1 MWEYLTRV
9 VRPIGDP
16 IALTLGPIIYKSL
29 VGFLKYWE
37 LEIIRERILFK
48 ICYRSSNKIDHKNL
62 CTQKFSE
69 FPEMIY
75 DRNGH

>member
-37 LEIIRERILFK
+37 LEIIREEDPFQNLL
-48 ICYRSSNKIDHKNL
+48 SSNKIDHIQQFVHTKI
-62 CTQKFSE
+62 Q
-69 FPEMIY
+69 
-75 DRNGH
+75 

>member
-37 LEIIRERILFK
+37 LEIIREDPFQNLL
-48 ICYRSSNKIDHKNL
+48 SSNKIDHNNL

-69 FPEMIY
+69 FPEIIY